1 MERKETI
8 QVETRFEYERI
19 IDQIGDIGLVKI
31 GEKEALIDFY
41 TGDVKGVFQHQPESF
56 GDFFVLIED
65 DHDERGYANF
75 ITIYDAINEEYV
87 VKKARLVEGQ
97 GITASHPE
105 RFKRALI
112 EFGKNE
118 YRLFDIDNYRTKN
131 NSFAR
136 RLTEVEYIGDDHFV
150 LSDGTKKSIY
160 STINGLMTDFNNDE
174 IEHIQGTT
182 IAILT
187 RNGRDIVKPLEG
199 ATIKT
204 KSKSYKKIRHNGLYV
219 LFCEKAPKSNSSEEH
234 EVEVYV
240 ESITHNW
247 TLFTTLTC
255 EDVDAL
261 QTNYLDNNAEYC
273 LLKVKNMGNGL

>member
-1 MERKETI
+1 MLAI
-8 QVETRFEYERI
+8 VFGLSQVKKFGISPDRATDVILAGIIGGIIGARAYYVLMNLDYYSKDWKSIFMTRNGCLAIYGGI
-19 IDQIGDIGLVKI
+19 IGALLAGLV
-31 GEKEALIDFY
+31 
-41 TGDVKGVFQHQPESF
+41 V
-56 GDFFVLIED
+56 
-65 DHDERGYANF
+65 
-75 ITIYDAINEEYV
+75 
-87 VKKARLVEGQ
+87 
-97 GITASHPE
+97 TASHPE